1 MTRALL
7 IAATVAGV
15 FAIACSARDAAE
27 PTRQPT
33 ASPTA
38 TSTAVRTLV
47 PPTPPPTATRTPSPT
62 PMPTATPVPASIQYT
77 FDDDVDPRE
86 QALIQLGV
94 RAGEDYANDHFGGAA
109 SRTVFVHVANDNSC
123 INGATA
129 IGYEICVNAGSDAWI
144 ALSPDYLKL
153 KVLAH
158 EYFHVWQHDLFCY
171 REPEWLYEG
180 MAEWY
185 GYQAIVSAGLVDPVA
200 ASVERQVLLQQEP
213 IHTPLS
219 EQESATAA
227 PQPAE
232 YALWSFAAQRLMSG
246 HNDADVRTFCAGK
259 GEGLTW
265 QESFE
270 EAFGMSVEDWYM
282 EFEEWRAGFLPYSGV
297 G

>member
-1 MTRALL
+1 MIRAFALAAVL
-7 IAATVAGV
+7 AATL
-15 FAIACSARDAAE
+15 AIACSPRQGAE
-27 PTRQPT
+27 PT
-33 ASPTA
+33 PTA
-38 TSTAVRTLV
+38 TATRPVSPTVVA
-47 PPTPPPTATRTPSPT
+47 PTPRPTATRTPSPT

-129 IGYEICVNAGSDAWI
+129 IGYEICVNAVSDSWV

-171 REPEWLYEG
+171 REPQWLYEG
-180 MAEWY
+180 MAEWF

-200 ASVERQVLLQQEP
+200 ASVERQVLLQEEP

-219 EQESATAA
+219 EQEGAAVA
-227 PQPAE
+227 PQPAD

-246 HNDADVRTFCAGK
+246 HTDADVRTFCAGK

-270 EAFGMSVEDWYM
+270 EAFGMSVEDWYA
-282 EFEEWRAGFLPYSGV
+282 EFEEWRAGFLPYSAV